1 VDDPTGEGDVSVTEI
16 DAGFPGEQERQVEVE
31 GHRFRLRA
39 LPSSSTQGWEATVV
53 GYEALEGART
63 PERDLPGFE
72 SATRDPGRLVGRL
85 RIGGS
90 SPDEALNRLAEEVGD
105 TIAEAVRTDRPGSA

>member
-1 VDDPTGEGDVSVTEI
+1 VAEI
-16 DAGFPGEQERQVEVE
+16 DAGLTGEQERQIEVE

-53 GYEALEGART
+53 GYDALEGART

-105 TIAEAVRTDRPGSA
+105 TVAEAVRTDGSGNA